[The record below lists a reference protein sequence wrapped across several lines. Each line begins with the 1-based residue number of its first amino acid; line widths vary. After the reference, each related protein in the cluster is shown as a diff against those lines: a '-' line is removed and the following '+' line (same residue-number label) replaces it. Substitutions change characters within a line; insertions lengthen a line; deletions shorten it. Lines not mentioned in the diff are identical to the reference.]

1 MTTLIGGEEEREE
14 GLNPESFEQTR
25 PTNNKKYNYHYNYH
39 YIEKSSP
46 SVAGWALDDTLPTM
60 GMESPDP
67 LGSNLKPH
75 LNILLTFQIILRD
88 LDLIRG

>member
-1 MTTLIGGEEEREE
+1 
-14 GLNPESFEQTR
+14 
-25 PTNNKKYNYHYNYH
+25 
-39 YIEKSSP
+39 
-46 SVAGWALDDTLPTM
+46 M

-88 LDLIRG
+88 LDLIRGQEDHVGRRQIRC